1 MKTFFTL
8 ILCLVIAGVTGA
20 ANGQSRKAA
29 AATSAARYFKIDLA
43 LKFGAVPAQGPA
55 MQSIST
61 EVAVRAG
68 KPGSCKARMISQV
81 PTGMGGQTKF
91 VDLGTKLDCNDVHV
105 EGNALALQFTLDA
118 SRIKQMVK
126 SKAADGSPME
136 EPLITQRTVQLT
148 VRLPLNKTE
157 TVFDSSTHA
166 MKPLG
171 PVGLKPGEGGP
182 APAMGEDVPLV
193 IEMTATEL
201 L

>member
-1 MKTFFTL
+1 MFSIAFAVVRNAQDAEDAVQETFL
-8 ILCLVIAGVTGA
+8 KLYRG
-20 ANGQSRKAA
+20 KAWLGMRDEKA
-29 AATSAARYFKIDLA
+29 FLARSVWRTALDRLSARGPLALGLDELQVATS
-43 LKFGAVPAQGPA
+43 GESP
-55 MQSIST
+55 
-61 EVAVRAG
+61 
-68 KPGSCKARMISQV
+68 
-81 PTGMGGQTKF
+81 
-91 VDLGTKLDCNDVHV
+91 

-126 SKAADGSPME
+126 SKAADGSPMD